1 MIADILKIS
10 KSKLIYDAWNVNGI
24 SIEIIDDNNFYIEK
38 CKNNTVYNYMTKILN
53 NKKGRLL
60 YYVY

>member
-24 SIEIIDDNNFYIEK
+24 SVEIIDDNNFYIEK
-38 CKNNTVYNYMTKILN
+38 CVNDTVYNYINKILN
-53 NKKGRLL
+53 NKIGKLL
-60 YYVY
+60 KYVY

>member
-10 KSKLIYDAWNVNGI
+10 KSKLIYDAWNVNEI
-24 SIEIIDDNNFYIEK
+24 SIEIIDDNNFYIER
-38 CKNNTVYNYMTKILN
+38 CVNDTIYNYINKILN

-60 YYVY
+60 KYVY

>member
-1 MIADILKIS
+1 MIANILKIS

-38 CKNNTVYNYMTKILN
+38 CINDTVYNYITKILN

-60 YYVY
+60 KYVY

>member
-1 MIADILKIS
+1 MIADVLKIS

-38 CKNNTVYNYMTKILN
+38 CVNDTVYNYINKILN
-53 NKKGRLL
+53 NRRGRLL
-60 YYVY
+60 DYVY

>member
-1 MIADILKIS
+1 MIADVLKIS

-24 SIEIIDDNNFYIEK
+24 SVEIIDDNNFYIEK
-38 CKNNTVYNYMTKILN
+38 CVNDTVYNYINKILN

-60 YYVY
+60 KYVY

>member
-1 MIADILKIS
+1 MLADVLKIS

-38 CKNNTVYNYMTKILN
+38 CINDTVYNYINKILN

-60 YYVY
+60 KYVY

>member
-1 MIADILKIS
+1 MTADILKIS

-24 SIEIIDDNNFYIEK
+24 RVVIIDDNNFYIEK
-38 CKNNTVYNYMTKILN
+38 CVNDTVYNYITKILN

-60 YYVY
+60 KYVY

>member
-38 CKNNTVYNYMTKILN
+38 CVNDTVYNYINKILN

-60 YYVY
+60 EYVY

>member
-38 CKNNTVYNYMTKILN
+38 CVNDTVYNYINKILN
-53 NKKGRLL
+53 NKKTTLNQTKE
-60 YYVY
+60 